1 MKLLVD
7 VRKKKTEKIYSKILK
22 INNFFE
28 VYQMTKFKENYLLNM
43 YITIITE

>member
-22 INNFFE
+22 INIFFE
-28 VYQMTKFKENYLLNM
+28 VYQMTKIKENYLLNM